1 MLSNLPKYKI
11 TIDSE
16 YSDGE
21 DLGINE
27 IAFTSTPA
35 IKMKGLAF
43 SAQTPNK
50 QVFADKVKMRLAAPA
65 IIPMEIYRNDVEEY
79 YVEFTEKEIEKIH
92 QKFMKKLGT
101 SKGSIF
107 NLEHD
112 TEQKVPAYILETWL
126 VENPEQ
132 DKSFSTYGIKVP
144 KGTMFVVAQLT
155 DQEYFN
161 KLVENEQ
168 TGFSIEGFLGLKL
181 SEIINNNKQKEEKM
195 NELTLP
201 DGEHTIG
208 EKIYVV
214 KDGAVIEV
222 RDVVK
227 EVEMADY
234 TNEIDTRL
242 VDGTEVRVIT
252 KGEAISVGD
261 MVLVKVGEG
270 YKEAPEGK
278 HELEGGLVVYTD
290 AQGYINEIE
299 TADTAKVDEVGLSE
313 EVKEEEEVIEE
324 EMQEDVITEEVVTE
338 ETSTY
343 SKADLDAK
351 FDELYKMIADL
362 KIEESD
368 IEDVIEEENK
378 IEVALSVNQRFS
390 AVTEFLK
397 KK

>member
-43 SAQTPNK
+43 SAQTPKK

-112 TEQKVPAYILETWL
+112 TEQKVPAYIFETWL

-227 EVEMADY
+227 EVELAE
-234 TNEIDTRL
+234 TEL
-242 VDGTEVRVIT
+242 LDGTKVRVEGDLAVGNKAEVYIN
-252 KGEAISVGD
+252 GEW
-261 MVLVKVGEG
+261 VK
-270 YKEAPEGK
+270 APEGQ
-278 HELEGGLVVYTD
+278 HNLADGRVIYVDAEGL
-290 AQGYINEIE
+290 INEIE
-299 TADTAKVDEVGLSE
+299 TPDTKKVDEVGLSE

-351 FDELYKMIADL
+351 FDELYRMIAEL

-368 IEDVIEEENK
+368 IEDE
-378 IEVALSVNQRFS
+378 IEVEEAQIQLTAHQKFSV
-390 AVTEFLK
+390 VTEFLK
-397 KK
+397 RK

>member
-1 MLSNLPKYKI
+1 MKSNLPKYKI

-27 IAFTSTPA
+27 IAFTATPA

-43 SAQTPNK
+43 SAETPKK

-65 IIPMEIYRNDVEEY
+65 IIPMEIYRNDEEEY

-112 TEQKVPAYILETWL
+112 TEQKVPAYIFETWL

-161 KLVENEQ
+161 KLIENEQ
-168 TGFSIEGFLGLKL
+168 TGFSVEGFLGLKL
-181 SEIINNNKQKEEKM
+181 SEIINNKKQKEEKM

-222 RDVVK
+222 KDVIK
-227 EVEMADY
+227 EELTTDMPASGDTVELTA
-234 TNEIDTRL
+234 
-242 VDGTEVRVIT
+242 
-252 KGEAISVGD
+252 SV
-261 MVLVKVGEG
+261 
-270 YKEAPEGK
+270 
-278 HELEGGLVVYTD
+278 
-290 AQGYINEIE
+290 
-299 TADTAKVDEVGLSE
+299 DTAETI
-313 EVKEEEEVIEE
+313 EEEEVIEE

-351 FDELYKMIADL
+351 FDELYKIIADL
-362 KIEESD
+362 KIEESV
-368 IEDVIEEENK
+368 IEDEVEVEEAQIQLTAHQK
-378 IEVALSVNQRFS
+378 FSV
-390 AVTEFLK
+390 VTEFLK
-397 KK
+397 RK

>member
-1 MLSNLPKYKI
+1 MKSNLPKYKI

-27 IAFTSTPA
+27 IAFTATPA

-43 SAQTPNK
+43 SAETPKK

-65 IIPMEIYRNDVEEY
+65 IIPMEIYRNDEEEY

-112 TEQKVPAYILETWL
+112 TEQKVPAYIFETWL

-161 KLVENEQ
+161 KLIENEQ
-168 TGFSIEGFLGLKL
+168 TGFSVEGFLGLKL
-181 SEIINNNKQKEEKM
+181 SEIINNKKQKEEKM

-214 KDGAVIEV
+214 KDGKVIEV
-222 RDVVK
+222 KDVVK
-227 EVEMADY
+227 EVELAE
-234 TNEIDTRL
+234 TEL
-242 VDGTEVRVIT
+242 LDGTKVRVEGDLAVGNKAEVYIN
-252 KGEAISVGD
+252 GEW
-261 MVLVKVGEG
+261 VK
-270 YKEAPEGK
+270 APEGQ
-278 HELEGGLVVYTD
+278 HNLADGRVIYVDAEGF
-290 AQGYINEIE
+290 INEIQ
-299 TADTAKVDEVGLSE
+299 TPDTKKVDEVGMSE
-313 EVKEEEEVIEE
+313 DVIEE

-362 KIEESD
+362 KIEE
-368 IEDVIEEENK
+368 EVIEEEVAVEEAQ
-378 IEVALSVNQRFS
+378 IELSAHQKFS
-390 AVTEFLK
+390 AVREFLK
-397 KK
+397 RK